1 MGNFIFFRGCKHL
14 NHYKVL
20 AYNILIADEDNACC
34 NEMSQILCSDLSV
47 VYSVYVTQSVE
58 PVWKMLQIH
67 QFDLILLSV
76 SISDGRGIEQLKKIK
91 SSYRIVPIV
100 VLTEE
105 FSSKIINLALD
116 NGASDYIRKPIE
128 EIEFKARVKSALM
141 LREAMLELQ
150 NKNRMIESQIYDLNK
165 LSLIVKQ
172 TDNSVILFS
181 PDGVAEWANE
191 GFHKMYGYTFE
202 EFVRKYGD
210 SISDFSYNP
219 DVLVYVEKLLER
231 KKSVNYTT
239 KCRVK
244 YGAVKWIQTTLTPI
258 FDGERIEKIIAIET
272 DVSAQKSVEFKLLKH
287 SEETQKLMQSLQEAN
302 QQLEKQ
308 RSEILEQNRT
318 IEIERNKADDLLLN
332 ILPTYV
338 VSELKSMGYAA
349 PRSYKMATV
358 MFTDFKGFTKS
369 CENLKPEEIVDA
381 LDFFF
386 SKFDDII
393 SCHYIEK
400 IKTIGDSYMCVG
412 GIPLRNRSNP
422 FDVVLAG
429 LEIRN
434 FMSTYRQ
441 RFADK
446 NLPDWQLRIGIHT
459 GSLVAGVVGKI
470 KFAYDT
476 WGDSVNVAKRME
488 SADEIGA
495 VNISADTYQYI
506 KDYFICRHRGS
517 VEIKNHKSVD
527 MYFVDRLKPEYSLD
541 DDGIYP
547 NDKFIELLNEI

>member
-1 MGNFIFFRGCKHL
+1 
-14 NHYKVL
+14 
-20 AYNILIADEDNACC
+20 
-34 NEMSQILCSDLSV
+34 MSQILCSDPLV
-47 VYSVYVTQSVE
+47 VYSVYTC
-58 PVWKMLQIH
+58 PDIDPIWKLLLIH
-67 QFDLILLSV
+67 QFDLILLSTQIDDNQWL
-76 SISDGRGIEQLKKIK
+76 SELKKIK
-91 SSYRIVPIV
+91 RKYRSVPVIVLIDDFTGELV
-100 VLTEE
+100 
-105 FSSKIINLALD
+105 NRALD
-116 NGASDYIRKPIE
+116 NGATDYLRKPVD

-141 LREAMLELQ
+141 LREAMLEVE
-150 NKNRMIESQIYDLNK
+150 NKNKRIESQIYDLNK

-172 TDNSVILFS
+172 TDNSVILFT
-181 PDGVAEWANE
+181 PDGHAEWANE
-191 GFHKMYGYTFE
+191 GFRKMYGYNFE
-202 EFVRKYGD
+202 EFVKKYGTY
-210 SISDFSYNP
+210 ISDFSFNSE
-219 DVLVYVEKLLER
+219 VLGFWNKLFER
-231 KKSVNYTT
+231 KKTVNYITR
-239 KCRVK
+239 CRVK

-258 FDGERIEKIIAIET
+258 FEGSDIEKIIAIEADIT
-272 DVSAQKSVEFKLLKH
+272 PQKCIELKLVKKN
-287 SEETQKLMQSLQEAN
+287 EETQQLMQGLKEAN
-302 QQLEKQ
+302 QKLEKQ
-308 RSEILEQNRT
+308 RSEILEQNRI
-318 IEIERNKADDLLLN
+318 IELERNKADDLLLN

-338 VSELKSMGYAA
+338 VTELKSMGYAS

-369 CENLKPEEIVDA
+369 CENLTPEQIVDA

>member
-1 MGNFIFFRGCKHL
+1 M
-14 NHYKVL
+14 
-20 AYNILIADEDNACC
+20 AYNILIADKDNESCDM
-34 NEMSQILCSDLSV
+34 MSQILCADVSV
-47 VYSVYVTQSVE
+47 VYSVYVTQNIE
-58 PVWKMLQIH
+58 PIWKLMLIH
-67 QFDLILLSV
+67 QFDLVLISAEFIECKGFNLIKRLKSKNR
-76 SISDGRGIEQLKKIK
+76 SI
-91 SSYRIVPIV
+91 PII
-100 VLTEE
+100 VLTGE
-105 FSSKIINLALD
+105 FNSELINNFLD
-116 NGASDYIRKPIE
+116 SGASDYIRKPIE
-128 EIEFKARVKSALM
+128 EIEFKARVKSNLM
-141 LREAMLELQ
+141 LREAMLEVQ
-150 NKNRMIESQIYDLNK
+150 NKNRMIEAQIYDLDK

-172 TDNSVILFS
+172 TDNSVILFT
-181 PDGVAEWANE
+181 PEGQAEWANE
-191 GFHKMYGYTFE
+191 GFHKMYGYTFD
-202 EFVRKYGD
+202 EFVEKYG
-210 SISDFSYNP
+210 SHLEGFSYNA
-219 DVLVYVEKLLER
+219 DVKTHFAKLLEK

-258 FDGERIEKIIAIET
+258 FDGNRVEKVIAIES

-287 SEETQKLMQSLQEAN
+287 GEETQKLMQSLKEAN
-302 QQLEKQ
+302 QKLEKQ

-338 VSELKSMGYAA
+338 VSELKSMGYAS

-369 CENLKPEEIVDA
+369 CENLSPEEIVDA

-429 LEIRN
+429 LEIKH
-434 FMSTYRQ
+434 FMATYKQ
-441 RFADK
+441 RFSNR

-488 SADEIGA
+488 SADEIGS
-495 VNISADTYQYI
+495 VNISSDTYEYI
-506 KDYFICRHRGS
+506 KDYFICRHRGP
-517 VEIKNHKSVD
+517 VEIKNHKNVD
-527 MYFVDRLKPEYSLD
+527 MYFVDRLKPEFSLD
-541 DDGIYP
+541 DEGIYP
-547 NDKFIELLNEI
+547 NDHFIELLNQI

>member
-1 MGNFIFFRGCKHL
+1 M
-14 NHYKVL
+14 
-20 AYNILIADEDNACC
+20 
-34 NEMSQILCSDLSV
+34 MSQILCADVSV
-47 VYSVYVTQSVE
+47 VYSVYVTQNIE
-58 PVWKMLQIH
+58 PIWKLMLIH
-67 QFDLILLSV
+67 QFDLVLISAEFIECKGFNLIKRLKSKNR
-76 SISDGRGIEQLKKIK
+76 SI
-91 SSYRIVPIV
+91 PII
-100 VLTEE
+100 VLTGE
-105 FSSKIINLALD
+105 FNSELINNFLD
-116 NGASDYIRKPIE
+116 SGASDYIRKPIE
-128 EIEFKARVKSALM
+128 EIEFKARVKSNLM
-141 LREAMLELQ
+141 LREAMLEVQ
-150 NKNRMIESQIYDLNK
+150 NKNRMIEAQIYDLDK

-172 TDNSVILFS
+172 TDNSVILFT
-181 PDGVAEWANE
+181 PEGQAEWANE
-191 GFHKMYGYTFE
+191 GFHKMYGYTFD
-202 EFVRKYGD
+202 EFVEKYG
-210 SISDFSYNP
+210 SHLEGFSYNA
-219 DVLVYVEKLLER
+219 DVKTHFAKLLEK

-258 FDGERIEKIIAIET
+258 FDGNRVEKVIAIES

-287 SEETQKLMQSLQEAN
+287 GEETQKLMQSLKEAN
-302 QQLEKQ
+302 QKLEKQ

-338 VSELKSMGYAA
+338 VSELKSMGYAS

-369 CENLKPEEIVDA
+369 CENLSPEEIVDA

-429 LEIRN
+429 LEIKH
-434 FMSTYRQ
+434 FMATYKQ
-441 RFADK
+441 RFSNR

-488 SADEIGA
+488 SADEIGS
-495 VNISADTYQYI
+495 VNISSDTYEYI
-506 KDYFICRHRGS
+506 KDYFICRHRGP
-517 VEIKNHKSVD
+517 VEIKNHKNVD
-527 MYFVDRLKPEYSLD
+527 MYFVDRLKPEFSLD

-547 NDKFIELLNEI
+547 NDHFIELLNQI

>member
-1 MGNFIFFRGCKHL
+1 M
-14 NHYKVL
+14 
-20 AYNILIADEDNACC
+20 AYNVLIADKDNESCDT
-34 NEMSQILCSDLSV
+34 MSQILCADVSV
-47 VYSVYVTQSVE
+47 VYSVYVTQNIE
-58 PVWKMLQIH
+58 PIWKLMLIH
-67 QFDLILLSV
+67 QFDLVL
-76 SISDGRGIEQLKKIK
+76 ISAEFIECKGFNLIKRIK
-91 SSYRIVPIV
+91 SKNRSIPII
-100 VLTEE
+100 VLTGE
-105 FSSKIINLALD
+105 FNSELINNFLD
-116 NGASDYIRKPIE
+116 SGASDYIRKPIE
-128 EIEFKARVKSALM
+128 EIEFKARVKSNLM
-141 LREAMLELQ
+141 LREAMLEVQ
-150 NKNRMIESQIYDLNK
+150 NKNRMIEAQIYDLDK

-172 TDNSVILFS
+172 TDNSVILFT
-181 PDGVAEWANE
+181 PDGQAEWANE
-191 GFHKMYGYTFE
+191 GFHKMYGYTFD
-202 EFVRKYGD
+202 EFVEKYG
-210 SISDFSYNP
+210 SHLEGFSYNA
-219 DVLVYVEKLLER
+219 DVKTHFAKLLEK

-258 FDGERIEKIIAIET
+258 FDGNRVEKVIAIES

-287 SEETQKLMQSLQEAN
+287 GEETQKLMQSLKEAN
-302 QQLEKQ
+302 QKLEKQ

-338 VSELKSMGYAA
+338 VSELKSMGYAS

-369 CENLKPEEIVDA
+369 CENLSPEEIVDA

-429 LEIRN
+429 LEIKH
-434 FMSTYRQ
+434 FMATYKQ
-441 RFADK
+441 RFSNR

-488 SADEIGA
+488 SADEIGS
-495 VNISADTYQYI
+495 VNISSDTYEYI
-506 KDYFICRHRGS
+506 KDYFICRHRGP
-517 VEIKNHKSVD
+517 VEIKNHKNVD
-527 MYFVDRLKPEYSLD
+527 MYFVDRLKPEFSLD
-541 DDGIYP
+541 DEGIYP
-547 NDKFIELLNEI
+547 NDHFIELLNQI

>member
-1 MGNFIFFRGCKHL
+1 M
-14 NHYKVL
+14 
-20 AYNILIADEDNACC
+20 AYNVLIADKDNESCDM
-34 NEMSQILCSDLSV
+34 MSQILCGDVSV
-47 VYSVYVTQSVE
+47 VYSVYVTQNIE
-58 PVWKMLQIH
+58 PIWKLMLIH
-67 QFDLILLSV
+67 QFDLVL
-76 SISDGRGIEQLKKIK
+76 ISAEFIDYKGFNLIKRIK
-91 SSYRIVPIV
+91 SKNRSIPII
-100 VLTEE
+100 VLTGE
-105 FSSKIINLALD
+105 FNSELINNFLD
-116 NGASDYIRKPIE
+116 SGASDYIRKPIE
-128 EIEFKARVKSALM
+128 EIEFKARVKSNLM
-141 LREAMLELQ
+141 LREAMLEVQ
-150 NKNRMIESQIYDLNK
+150 NKNRMIEAQIYDLDK

-172 TDNSVILFS
+172 TDNSVILFT
-181 PDGVAEWANE
+181 PEGQAEWANE
-191 GFHKMYGYTFE
+191 GFHKMYGYTFD
-202 EFVRKYGD
+202 EFVEKYG
-210 SISDFSYNP
+210 SHLEGFSYNA
-219 DVLVYVEKLLER
+219 DVKTHFAKLLEK

-258 FDGERIEKIIAIET
+258 FDGNRVEKVIAIES

-287 SEETQKLMQSLQEAN
+287 GEETQKLMQSLKEAN
-302 QQLEKQ
+302 QKLEKQ

-338 VSELKSMGYAA
+338 VSELKSMGYAS

-369 CENLKPEEIVDA
+369 CENLSPEEIVDA

-429 LEIRN
+429 LEIKH
-434 FMSTYRQ
+434 FMATYKQ
-441 RFADK
+441 RFSNR

-488 SADEIGA
+488 SADEIGS
-495 VNISADTYQYI
+495 VNISSDTYEYI
-506 KDYFICRHRGS
+506 KDYFICRHRGP
-517 VEIKNHKSVD
+517 VEIKNHKNVD
-527 MYFVDRLKPEYSLD
+527 MYFVDRLKPEFSLD
-541 DDGIYP
+541 DEGIYP
-547 NDKFIELLNEI
+547 NDHFIELLNQI

>member
-1 MGNFIFFRGCKHL
+1 M
-14 NHYKVL
+14 
-20 AYNILIADEDNACC
+20 AYNILIADKDNESCDM
-34 NEMSQILCSDLSV
+34 MSQILCADVSV
-47 VYSVYVTQSVE
+47 VYSVYVTQNIE
-58 PVWKMLQIH
+58 PIWKLMLIH
-67 QFDLILLSV
+67 QFDLVL
-76 SISDGRGIEQLKKIK
+76 ISAEFIECKGFNLIKRIK
-91 SSYRIVPIV
+91 SKNRSIPII
-100 VLTEE
+100 VLTGE
-105 FSSKIINLALD
+105 FNSELINNFLD
-116 NGASDYIRKPIE
+116 SGASDYIRKPIE
-128 EIEFKARVKSALM
+128 EIEFKARVKSNLM
-141 LREAMLELQ
+141 LREAMLEVQ
-150 NKNRMIESQIYDLNK
+150 NKNRMIEAQIYDLDK

-172 TDNSVILFS
+172 TDNSVILFT
-181 PDGVAEWANE
+181 PEGQAEWANE
-191 GFHKMYGYTFE
+191 GFHKMYGYTFD
-202 EFVRKYGD
+202 EFVEKYG
-210 SISDFSYNP
+210 SHLEGFSYNA
-219 DVLVYVEKLLER
+219 DVKTHFAKLLEK

-258 FDGERIEKIIAIET
+258 FDGNRVEKVIAIES

-287 SEETQKLMQSLQEAN
+287 GEETQKLMQSLKEAN
-302 QQLEKQ
+302 QKLEKQ

-338 VSELKSMGYAA
+338 VSELKSMGYAS

-369 CENLKPEEIVDA
+369 CENLSPEEIVDA

-429 LEIRN
+429 LEIKH
-434 FMSTYRQ
+434 FMATYKQ
-441 RFADK
+441 RFSNR

-488 SADEIGA
+488 SADEIGS
-495 VNISADTYQYI
+495 VNISSDTYEYI
-506 KDYFICRHRGS
+506 KDYFICRHRGP
-517 VEIKNHKSVD
+517 VEIKNHKNVD
-527 MYFVDRLKPEYSLD
+527 MYFVDRLKPEFSLD
-541 DDGIYP
+541 DEGIYP
-547 NDKFIELLNEI
+547 NDHFIELLNQI

>member
-1 MGNFIFFRGCKHL
+1 M
-14 NHYKVL
+14 
-20 AYNILIADEDNACC
+20 AYNVLIADKDNESCDM
-34 NEMSQILCSDLSV
+34 MSQILCGDVSV
-47 VYSVYVTQSVE
+47 VYSVYVTQNIE
-58 PVWKMLQIH
+58 PIWKLMLIH
-67 QFDLILLSV
+67 QFDLVL
-76 SISDGRGIEQLKKIK
+76 ISAEFIDYKGFNLIKRIK
-91 SSYRIVPIV
+91 SKNRSIPII
-100 VLTEE
+100 VLTGE
-105 FSSKIINLALD
+105 FNSELINNFLD
-116 NGASDYIRKPIE
+116 SGASDYIRKPIE
-128 EIEFKARVKSALM
+128 EIEFKARVKSNLM
-141 LREAMLELQ
+141 LREAMLEVQ
-150 NKNRMIESQIYDLNK
+150 NKNRMIEAQIYDLDK

-172 TDNSVILFS
+172 TDNSVILFT
-181 PDGVAEWANE
+181 PEGQAEWANE
-191 GFHKMYGYTFE
+191 GFHKMYGYTFD
-202 EFVRKYGD
+202 EFVEKYG
-210 SISDFSYNP
+210 SHLEGFSYNA
-219 DVLVYVEKLLER
+219 DVKTHFAKLLEK

-258 FDGERIEKIIAIET
+258 FDGNRVEKVIAIES

-287 SEETQKLMQSLQEAN
+287 GEETQKLMQSLKEAN
-302 QQLEKQ
+302 QKLEKQ

-338 VSELKSMGYAA
+338 VSELKSMGYAS

-369 CENLKPEEIVDA
+369 CENLSPEEIVDA

-429 LEIRN
+429 LEIKH
-434 FMSTYRQ
+434 FMATYKQ
-441 RFADK
+441 RFSNR

-488 SADEIGA
+488 SADEIGS
-495 VNISADTYQYI
+495 VNISSDTYEYI
-506 KDYFICRHRGS
+506 KDYFICRHRGP
-517 VEIKNHKSVD
+517 VEIKNHKNVEMD
-527 MYFVDRLKPEYSLD
+527 FVDRLKPEFSLD
-541 DDGIYP
+541 DEGIYP
-547 NDKFIELLNEI
+547 NDHFIELLNQI

>member
-1 MGNFIFFRGCKHL
+1 M
-14 NHYKVL
+14 
-20 AYNILIADEDNACC
+20 AYNVLIADKDNESCDM
-34 NEMSQILCSDLSV
+34 MSQILCADVSV
-47 VYSVYVTQSVE
+47 VYSVYVTQNIE
-58 PVWKMLQIH
+58 PIWKLMLIH
-67 QFDLILLSV
+67 QFDLVL
-76 SISDGRGIEQLKKIK
+76 ISAEFIECKGFNLIKRIK
-91 SSYRIVPIV
+91 SKNRSIPII

-105 FSSKIINLALD
+105 FNSELINNFLD
-116 NGASDYIRKPIE
+116 SGASDYIRKPIE
-128 EIEFKARVKSALM
+128 EIEFKARVKSNLM
-141 LREAMLELQ
+141 LREAMLEVQ
-150 NKNRMIESQIYDLNK
+150 NKNRMIEAQIYDLDK

-172 TDNSVILFS
+172 TDNSVILFT
-181 PDGVAEWANE
+181 PEGQAEWANE
-191 GFHKMYGYTFE
+191 GFHKMYGYTFD
-202 EFVRKYGD
+202 EFVEKYG
-210 SISDFSYNP
+210 SHLEGFSYNA
-219 DVLVYVEKLLER
+219 DVKTHFAKLLEK

-258 FDGERIEKIIAIET
+258 FDGNRVEKVIAIES

-287 SEETQKLMQSLQEAN
+287 GEETQKLMQSLKEAN
-302 QQLEKQ
+302 QKLEKQ

-338 VSELKSMGYAA
+338 VSELKSMGYAS

-369 CENLKPEEIVDA
+369 CENLSPEEIVDA

-429 LEIRN
+429 LEIKH
-434 FMSTYRQ
+434 FMATYKQ
-441 RFADK
+441 RFSNR

-488 SADEIGA
+488 SADEIGS
-495 VNISADTYQYI
+495 VNISSDTYEYI
-506 KDYFICRHRGS
+506 KDYFICRHRGP
-517 VEIKNHKSVD
+517 VEIKNHKNVD
-527 MYFVDRLKPEYSLD
+527 MYFVDRLKPEFSLD
-541 DDGIYP
+541 DEGIYP
-547 NDKFIELLNEI
+547 NDHFIELLNQI